1 MFQKKEQ
8 DKAPEVELSGVGI
21 GDLSQKMFKV
31 LIIKMIKEMG
41 RRMNENRNLT
51 IKDQEKPTRGEEYIN

>member
-21 GDLSQKMFKV
+21 DNLSQKMFKI

-41 RRMNENRNLT
+41 RRINENRNLT
-51 IKDQEKPTRGEEYIN
+51 IKDQEEPTRGEEYIN